1 MSLKKSLLLTSLV
14 LSLPSYGG
22 ENASTID
29 NMLAIKNN
37 PAILQ
42 AAIKAGKER
51 ALLCGYCH
59 GKNGNSVKD
68 TIPNLAQQNPEY
80 LLKQFQLFA
89 SGERKNYVMEQLASM
104 LNQQERINIALYFSS
119 QAVKPAAQDELTDGS
134 VDSSIGHLVEKSSES
149 FFAGKH
155 KYQSLCFACHGESG
169 EGNKD
174 LPRLAG
180 QKKAFL
186 VKTLNGFKRGGGSRA
201 SSPMVKIMKAVNDTQ
216 IEPLARYI
224 SNMR

>member
-14 LSLPSYGG
+14 LSLPSYSG

-29 NMLAIKNN
+29 KMLAIKSN
-37 PAILQ
+37 PAVLQ
-42 AAIKAGKER
+42 TAIKAGKER

-59 GKNGNSVKD
+59 GKDGNSVKD
-68 TIPNLAQQNPEY
+68 IIPNLAQQNPEY

-89 SGERKNYVMEQLASM
+89 KGERKNYVMQQLSNM
-104 LNQQERINIALYFSS
+104 LTEQERINIALYFSS
-119 QAVKPAAQDELTDGS
+119 QTVKNPAHESVADGS
-134 VDSSIGHLVEKSSES
+134 ADGSSE
-149 FFAGKH
+149 GQRR
-155 KYQSLCFACHGESG
+155 YQSFCFACHGDSG

-174 LPRLAG
+174 LPRLSG

-201 SSPMVKIMKAVNDTQ
+201 NSPMVKIMKAVNEAE